1 MTVPEGDAT
10 KPLII
15 VGKHAGFCWGVE
27 RAVKIAR
34 ETAAREGRLNTIGPL
49 VHNERVVRELA
60 KEGIEPV
67 DDVTQVTTPV
77 ALIRTHGLP
86 PSALQEAQRRGLRL
100 VDATCPTVAATQR
113 RAKQLVEEGYDLY
126 IIGRARHPE
135 IVALLGCVDGKATVI
150 ETAEQ
155 AESLADLGRIGI
167 VGQTTLPAVTFHR
180 LAEIL
185 RRKAEEAKVFDTL
198 CRAALANQAEVEQ
211 IARQVDLVLVIGSPE
226 SANTKHLADVAQA
239 AGAQVARVEGPEQVT
254 PELLGAHRRIGIT
267 GGASTP
273 KPLIREV
280 ESRVRDLLHAPPGS
294 TLDNATS

>member
-1 MTVPEGDAT
+1 M
-10 KPLII
+10 II
-15 VGKHAGFCWGVE
+15 VGRYAGLCWGVD

-60 KEGIEPV
+60 KEGIQPV
-67 DDVTQVTTPV
+67 NDVTQVTTPV

-86 PSALQEAQRRGLRL
+86 PAALQEAQRRRLRL
-100 VDATCPTVAATQR
+100 VDATCPTVAAAQT
-113 RAKQLVEEGYDLY
+113 RAKQLVEEGYDLC

-135 IVALLGCVDGKATVI
+135 IVALLGSVDGKATVI

-155 AESLADLGRIGI
+155 AESLGDLGRIGI
-167 VGQTTLPAVTFHR
+167 VGQTTLPAVTFHHI
-180 LAEIL
+180 ADIL
-185 RRKAEEAKVFDTL
+185 RRKAQEAKVFDTL
-198 CRAALANQAEVEQ
+198 CRAALANQAEVEE

-226 SANTKHLADVAQA
+226 SANTKHLADVARA
-239 AGAQVARVEGPEQVT
+239 AGAHVARIEGPEEVSPQ
-254 PELLGAHRRIGIT
+254 LLGSHRRIGIT

-280 ESRVRDLLHAPPGS
+280 ESRVRDLLHASPPDS
-294 TLDNATS
+294 PLDSATS